1 MIEALGTFAE
11 ASARSSAQA
20 GDLLAVL
27 RTAAVHCAM
36 GVQVVFMGVRV
47 GSAGRPA
54 WFWPLSDSG
63 PAAAL
68 DSRQRFCMSEGIG
81 PVRLLEINIG
91 AVANGA
97 TWGYG
102 VGPPSDTTLPYM
114 TGLVALS
121 ILHRGRL
128 HP

>member
-11 ASARSSAQA
+11 ADARSSAQA
-20 GDLLAVL
+20 DDSLAVR

-36 GVQVVFMGVRV
+36 GVQVAFMGVRV

-54 WFWPLSDSG
+54 WLWPLSDSG

-68 DSRQRFCMSEGIG
+68 DGSQRFCTSEGIR

-91 AVANGA
+91 TVAYRA
-97 TWGYG
+97 MWGYG
-102 VGPPSDTTLPYM
+102 VYPARDLNPHAVTRGDF
-114 TGLVALS
+114 LVPLTHA
-121 ILHRGRL
+121 
-128 HP
+128 